1 MLLNLDKFEKI
12 YLYRPFADFRKGIF
26 GLSALVQ
33 DQMELNPFSRYLF
46 LFCNRSRDKIKV
58 LYWDE
63 TGFAL
68 WYKVL
73 EKDKFSWPSHFD
85 QDAIGVELERMQQ
98 FLRGLNPWQVGHQ
111 KLNYK
116 KV

>member
-1 MLLNLDKFEKI
+1 MLVDLKRFEKI
-12 YLYRPFADFRKGIF
+12 YLYRPFADFRCGIF

-33 DQMELNPFSRYLF
+33 DQMKLSPFKKYLF
-46 LFCNRSRDKIKV
+46 IFCNKGRDKLKV

-73 EKDKFSWPSHFD
+73 EKEKFKWPSHLGD
-85 QDAIGVELERMQQ
+85 NNIGVDTVKLEK
-98 FLRGLNPWQVGHQ
+98 FLTGLNPWQIPHK
-111 KLNYK
+111 KLKYS